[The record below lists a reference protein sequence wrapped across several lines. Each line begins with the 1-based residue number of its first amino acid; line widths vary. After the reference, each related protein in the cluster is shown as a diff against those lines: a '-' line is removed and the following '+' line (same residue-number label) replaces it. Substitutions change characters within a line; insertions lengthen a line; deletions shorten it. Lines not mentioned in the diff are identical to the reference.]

1 MDMIALEKTI
11 KGRLAKKAPDITLT
25 MGRTATLTQDH
36 NGRAACHYCGPCHR
50 GCSTGSYF
58 SSQSSTL
65 PAARQTGNMTLV
77 PNAVVERLIHDPV
90 LRRVTAVDVIDSES
104 RERRRYTA
112 KAFFLCAG
120 TVGST
125 QIMLN
130 SGSEQFPTGL
140 ANSSGVLGH
149 YLMAH
154 YQSLG
159 GMGMFVDNMDRY
171 YHGNRPNNTYIP
183 RFRNV
188 GGQDE
193 DADFVR
199 GYGFQVVPIR
209 ADWTM
214 DMNRKGF
221 GADLKNSLRK
231 PGFWM
236 WILGGFAEC
245 LPYESNTVKLH
256 PAKVDR
262 FGISQVAVEFTWGEN
277 EWALERD
284 MQRQGDRI
292 LKAAGAVMNMAAF
305 AGDVIREPIGGGAI
319 HEMGTARMGA
329 NPTESVSIHP

>member
-1 MDMIALEKTI
+1 M
-11 KGRLAKKAPDITLT
+11 
-25 MGRTATLTQDH
+25 
-36 NGRAACHYCGPCHR
+36 
-50 GCSTGSYF
+50 
-58 SSQSSTL
+58 
-65 PAARQTGNMTLV
+65 
-77 PNAVVERLIHDPV
+77 PV
-90 LRRVTAVDVIDSES
+90 Q
-104 RERRRYTA
+104 
-112 KAFFLCAG
+112 
-120 TVGST
+120 VGST